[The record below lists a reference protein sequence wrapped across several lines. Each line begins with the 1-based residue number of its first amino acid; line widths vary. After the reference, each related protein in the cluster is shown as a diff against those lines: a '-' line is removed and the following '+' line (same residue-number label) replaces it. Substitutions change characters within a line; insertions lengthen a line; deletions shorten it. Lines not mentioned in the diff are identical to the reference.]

1 MKKKLGIML
10 AVGLCLILFV
20 VSPLFP
26 FVRSLTVMS
35 VYSGMHRQES
45 LMRQEGSASKF
56 RGIVR

>member
-20 VSPLFP
+20 VSPLFH

-35 VYSGMHRQES
+35 V
-45 LMRQEGSASKF
+45 
-56 RGIVR
+56 